1 MNGPRLTDTAAETR
15 AGYAHLTALDT
26 RWMDNDAYGHVN
38 NVVYYSYF
46 DTAVNRWLIERGLL
60 DVATSPAIGVVVETA
75 CRYWRPIAFP
85 DRVTAGLR
93 VAHVGRSSVRYEIGL
108 FRNDEDEAAAAG
120 HFVHVY
126 VDRADRRAR
135 PIPDDVRR
143 ALAALVRDGPATAAS
158 AASALRFGSERP
170 L

>member
-1 MNGPRLTDTAAETR
+1 MSPPGLTDAPIETR
-15 AGYAHLTALDT
+15 ARFAHLTSLDT

-46 DTAVNRWLIERGLL
+46 DTAVNRWLIERGVL
-60 DVATSPAIGVVVETA
+60 DVAASPAIGVVVETG
-75 CRYWRPIAFP
+75 CRYLRPIAFP

-108 FRNDEDEAAAAG
+108 FRNEDEAAAAVG

-126 VDRADRRAR
+126 VGRADRRPTA
-135 PIPDDVRR
+135 IPPAVRE
-143 ALAALVRDGPATAAS
+143 ALATLVRGGA
-158 AASALRFGSERP
+158 
-170 L
+170 